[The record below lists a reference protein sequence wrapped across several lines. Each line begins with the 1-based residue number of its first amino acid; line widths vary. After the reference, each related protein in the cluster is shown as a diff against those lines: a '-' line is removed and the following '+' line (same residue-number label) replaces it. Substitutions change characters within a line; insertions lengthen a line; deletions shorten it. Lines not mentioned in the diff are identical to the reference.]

1 MPNQNEQ
8 LSITWDR
15 QSGETAQQY
24 YAFCVYWKLG
34 AGRSIQK
41 ARLRDPEESRRPEPP
56 LHRQDRRSG
65 VAQCGTP
72 LRAASRPVG

>member
-1 MPNQNEQ
+1 MTNQNEPTTH
-8 LSITWDR
+8 TWDR

-24 YAFCVYWKLG
+24 YAFCVCWKLG

-56 LHRQDRRSG
+56 PHRQDRRSG
-65 VAQCGTP
+65 VAECRTP